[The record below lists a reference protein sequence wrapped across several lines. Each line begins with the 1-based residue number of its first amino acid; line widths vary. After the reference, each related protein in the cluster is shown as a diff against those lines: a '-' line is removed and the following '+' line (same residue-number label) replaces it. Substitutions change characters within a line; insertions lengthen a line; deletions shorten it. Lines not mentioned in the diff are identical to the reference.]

1 MPQKNLNNYFN
12 DWFHVRVKLKPL
24 VHRGDMDAWC
34 RNISIEG
41 VDWVKHFGDPVYR
54 FRNEGDALL
63 FLLKFGGEFY
73 TPEDETNES

>member
-1 MPQKNLNNYFN
+1 
-12 DWFHVRVKLKPL
+12 
-24 VHRGDMDAWC
+24 MDAWC
-34 RNISIEG
+34 RSISIEG